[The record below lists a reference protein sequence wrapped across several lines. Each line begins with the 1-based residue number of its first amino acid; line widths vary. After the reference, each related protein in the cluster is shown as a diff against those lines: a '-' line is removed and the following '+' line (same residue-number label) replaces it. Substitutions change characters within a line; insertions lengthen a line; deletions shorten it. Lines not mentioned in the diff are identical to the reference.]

1 MTIKLAKENCALI
14 VVDMQNG
21 FLDPK
26 GSMAQLGFASD
37 KLAAAS
43 PGVQRLVAG
52 ARKADV
58 PVFWTRYVYEPD
70 FRDGGVQLE
79 EIMPMLKDVNMCV
92 NGTWD
97 AEIHPDMKPE
107 PGDIIIDKN
116 RPSSFYATRL
126 ESYLRAQGIENV
138 VVCGVTTNICV
149 ETTVLDAA
157 QRDYRTF
164 VVRDAVGEV
173 DDFRG
178 QTALKAMEYLFARVM
193 NVNDVLDE
201 WCVELSN
208 AA

>member
-79 EIMPMLKDVNMCV
+79 EIMPMLKDVNLCV

-107 PGDIIIDKN
+107 PGDIIIDNN

-149 ETTVLDAA
+149 ETTVRDAA

-193 NVNDVLDE
+193 NVNYVLDE
-201 WCVELSN
+201 
-208 AA
+208 

>member
-1 MTIKLAKENCALI
+1 MTIELQKENCALI

-21 FLDPK
+21 FIDGK
-26 GSMAQLGFASD
+26 GSMAQLGFD
-37 KLAAAS
+37 WEKLAAAS

-70 FRDGGVQLE
+70 FRDGGVQME
-79 EIMPMLKDVNMCV
+79 EIMPGLKEVNLCV
-92 NGTWD
+92 AGTWD
-97 AEIHPDMKPE
+97 SEIHPDLTPADT
-107 PGDIIIDKN
+107 DIIIEKN

-126 ESYLRAQGIENV
+126 ESYLRSQHIENV

-149 ETTVLDAA
+149 ETTVRDAS
-157 QRDYRTF
+157 QRDFRTF

-178 QTALKAMEYLFARVM
+178 QTSLKAMEYLFARVM
-193 NVNDVLDE
+193 NVSDVLDE
-201 WCVELSN
+201 WGVELSN

>member
-1 MTIKLAKENCALI
+1 MTIKLAKENCAII

-79 EIMPMLKDVNMCV
+79 EIMPMLKDVNLCV

-149 ETTVLDAA
+149 ETTVRDAA

-173 DDFRG
+173 DDFSG

-201 WCVELSN
+201 WGVELSN

>member
-1 MTIKLAKENCALI
+1 MTIELSKENCALI

-21 FLDPK
+21 FLDGK
-26 GSMAQLGFASD
+26 GSMAQLGFD
-37 KLAAAS
+37 WERLAVAS

-79 EIMPMLKDVNMCV
+79 EIMPELKNVGLCV
-92 NGTWD
+92 AGTWD

-107 PGDIIIDKN
+107 DTDVIIDKN

-126 ESYLRAQGIENV
+126 ESYLRAQQIENV

-149 ETTVLDAA
+149 ETTVRDAS
-157 QRDYRTF
+157 QRDFRTF

-201 WCVELSN
+201 WGVELSN

>member
-79 EIMPMLKDVNMCV
+79 EIMPMLKDVNLCV

-97 AEIHPDMKPE
+97 AEIHPDMRPE

-149 ETTVLDAA
+149 ETTVRDAA

-201 WCVELSN
+201 WGVELSN

>member
-1 MTIKLAKENCALI
+1 MVMTLGKKNSALI

-21 FLDPK
+21 FLDSK
-26 GSMAQLGFASD
+26 GGMAQLGFAWD

-52 ARKADV
+52 AREAKV

-70 FRDGGVQLE
+70 FRDGGVQVE
-79 EIMPMLKDVNMCV
+79 EIMPMLKDVKLCV
-92 NGTWD
+92 AGTWD
-97 AEIHPDMKPE
+97 AELHPDMKPE
-107 PGDIIIDKN
+107 DGDIIIDKN

-126 ESYLRAQGIENV
+126 KSYLRSQGVEEI

-149 ETTVLDAA
+149 ETTVRDAA
-157 QRDYRTF
+157 QRNYKTF

-193 NVNDVLDE
+193 TVNEVLDA
-201 WCVELSN
+201 WDVELSN

>member
-21 FLDPK
+21 FLDSK

-79 EIMPMLKDVNMCV
+79 EIMPMLKDVNLCV

-149 ETTVLDAA
+149 ETTVRDAA

-201 WCVELSN
+201 WGVELSN

>member
-1 MTIKLAKENCALI
+1 MTIELRKENCALI

-21 FLDPK
+21 FIDGK
-26 GSMAQLGFASD
+26 GSMAQLGFD
-37 KLAAAS
+37 WEKLALAS

-70 FRDGGVQLE
+70 FRDGGVQMD
-79 EIMPMLKDVNMCV
+79 EIMPALKDVDLWV
-92 NGTWD
+92 AGTWD
-97 AEIHPDMKPE
+97 AENQPDMKAE
-107 PGDIIIDKN
+107 DSDIIKEQN

-126 ESYLRAQGIENV
+126 ESYLRSQQIENV

-149 ETTVLDAA
+149 ETTVRDAS
-157 QRDYRTF
+157 QRDFRTF

-178 QTALKAMEYLFARVM
+178 QTSLKAMEYLFARVM

-201 WCVELSN
+201 WGVELSN
-208 AA
+208 TA

>member
-79 EIMPMLKDVNMCV
+79 EIMPMLKDVNLCV

-149 ETTVLDAA
+149 ETTVRDAA

-201 WCVELSN
+201 WGVELSN

>member
-1 MTIKLAKENCALI
+1 MTIELRKENCALI

-21 FLDPK
+21 FIDGK
-26 GSMAQLGFASD
+26 GSMAQLGFD
-37 KLAAAS
+37 WEKLAVAS

-70 FRDGGVQLE
+70 FRDGGVQME
-79 EIMPMLKDVNMCV
+79 EIMPGLKEVNLCV
-92 NGTWD
+92 AGTWD
-97 AEIHPDMKPE
+97 SEIHPDMKPE
-107 PGDIIIDKN
+107 DSDIIIDKN

-126 ESYLRAQGIENV
+126 ESYLRSQQIENV

-149 ETTVLDAA
+149 ETTVRDAS
-157 QRDYRTF
+157 QRDFRTF

-178 QTALKAMEYLFARVM
+178 ETSLKAMEYLFARVM

-201 WCVELSN
+201 WGVELSN
-208 AA
+208 TA

>member
-1 MTIKLAKENCALI
+1 MTIELAKENCALI

-79 EIMPMLKDVNMCV
+79 EIMPMLKDVNLCV

-107 PGDIIIDKN
+107 PGDVIIDKN

-126 ESYLRAQGIENV
+126 ESYLRAQGIENI

-149 ETTVLDAA
+149 ETTVRDAA
-157 QRDYRTF
+157 QRDFRTF

-201 WCVELSN
+201 WGVELSN

>member
-1 MTIKLAKENCALI
+1 MTIQLQKENCALI

-21 FLDPK
+21 FLDAK
-26 GSMAQLGFASD
+26 GSMAQSGFD
-37 KLAAAS
+37 WEKLAAAS

-58 PVFWTRYVYEPD
+58 PVFWTQYVYEPD
-70 FRDGGVQLE
+70 FRDGGVQIE
-79 EIMPMLKDVNMCV
+79 EIMPGLKEVNLCV
-92 NGTWD
+92 SGTWD
-97 AEIHPDMKPE
+97 AELHPDMKPE
-107 PGDIIIDKN
+107 DTDIIIEKN
-116 RPSSFYATRL
+116 RPSSFYSTRL
-126 ESYLRAQGIENV
+126 ESYLRSQDIENV

-149 ETTVLDAA
+149 ETTVRDAS
-157 QRDYRTF
+157 QRDFRTF

-201 WCVELSN
+201 WGVELSN

>member
-1 MTIKLAKENCALI
+1 MTIELAKENCALI

-21 FLDPK
+21 FLDAK
-26 GSMAQLGFASD
+26 GSMAQLGFASE

-79 EIMPMLKDVNMCV
+79 EIMPMLKDVNLCV

-107 PGDIIIDKN
+107 PGDVIIDKN

-126 ESYLRAQGIENV
+126 ESYLRAQGIENI

-149 ETTVLDAA
+149 ETTVRDAA
-157 QRDYRTF
+157 QRDFRTF

-201 WCVELSN
+201 WGVELSN